1 MTFENENPFALRST
15 LEYEMPDFTR
25 INDESYLPA
34 FHAGCEDHLHEVH
47 EIIKQEEVTFENT
60 IVALERSGQMLTRVL
75 TVFYNKSSSDTTDRL
90 DEIEEEIAPKLS
102 AHMDAIRLN
111 QALFGRI
118 KELYSNRDSLE
129 LNNED
134 AWLLERYYMD
144 FTHAGAHLTDA
155 QREELTNLN
164 EELSKL
170 ETQFGKNLL
179 TDTNDLGVVVDD
191 VAELD
196 GLSENEIAACAAAAK
211 ARGLEGKWL
220 VGMVNFTGHPLLSSM
235 KNRGLRERVM
245 KNSLLKGARS
255 NDNDNRPVILQII
268 KLRAKRAELFGVKA
282 HAEHVLQDR
291 NAQNP
296 ENVHKM
302 LKQIAPAA
310 VRNAKL
316 EGADLQKTIDADFE
330 RQAKAVL
337 EEIFTDL
344 DQDVVG
350 AMQALAANGD
360 GSTKTLEEIAAVY
373 GVSPA
378 RVAEIRNKTAADVS
392 AATQTKNG
400 LPFTLESWDW
410 DFYTEAVRL
419 EKYNLDTSAMRPYF
433 ELERVLQD
441 GVFFAAN
448 KLFGISF
455 KERKDIVTYHPD
467 ARAFEVFNE
476 DGSKLAL
483 FIGDFYTRDSKRGGA
498 WMNNLV
504 DQNHLLGQL
513 PVVVNNLNVP
523 KPPAGQPTLLTYDE
537 ITTLFHEFG
546 HTLHGILSD
555 VKYPRFSG
563 TSVERDFVE
572 FPSQVNEMWLT
583 WPEVLDNYAK
593 HYETGEKIPQEW
605 VDNLKASA
613 AFNEGHATTAYLAA
627 AILDLAW
634 HSLDAD
640 ATVADVEE
648 FEAKAIEAYGLNYSP
663 VPTRYR
669 STYFSHIFAGGYS
682 AGYYGYIWSE
692 VLDADTVDW
701 FKENGG
707 LTRANGDHFR
717 NTLLSRGGSIN
728 SMQMFRNFRGRDAT
742 IEPLLK
748 RRGLL

>member
-1 MTFENENPFALRST
+1 MTFETENPFALRST
-15 LEYEMPDFTR
+15 LEYEMPDFSR

-34 FHAGCEDHLHEVH
+34 FHAGCAEQLHEVH
-47 EIIKQEEVTFENT
+47 EILKQDEVTFENT
-60 IVALERSGQMLTRVL
+60 IVAMERSGQLLMRVL

-90 DEIEEEIAPKLS
+90 DEIEEELAPKLS

-111 QALFGRI
+111 QDLFGRI
-118 KELYSNRDSLE
+118 KHLHENRDSLE

-170 ETQFGKNLL
+170 ETLFGKNLL
-179 TDTNDLGVVVDD
+179 ADTNDLAVEVDD

-220 VGMVNFTGHPLLSSM
+220 VTMVNFTGHPLLSSL
-235 KNRGLRERVM
+235 KNRSLRERIM
-245 KNSLLKGARS
+245 KNSLLKG
-255 NDNDNRPVILQII
+255 NCDVKDNRKVILEIV
-268 KLRAKRAELFGVKA
+268 KLRAKRAELFGVKT

-310 VRNAKL
+310 VRNARL
-316 EGADLQKTIDADFE
+316 EGADLQKAINASGE
-330 RQAKAVL
+330 
-337 EEIFTDL
+337 
-344 DQDVVG
+344 
-350 AMQALAANGD
+350 
-360 GSTKTLEEIAAVY
+360 S
-373 GVSPA
+373 
-378 RVAEIRNKTAADVS
+378 
-392 AATQTKNG
+392 
-400 LPFTLESWDW
+400 FTLESWDW
-410 DFYTEAVRL
+410 DFYTEAVRM
-419 EKYNLDTSAMRPYF
+419 EKYNLDTTAMRPYF
-433 ELERVLQD
+433 ELERVLND

-583 WPEVLDNYAK
+583 WPEVLDNYAR

-605 VDNLKASA
+605 VDNLKAAS
-613 AFNEGHATTAYLAA
+613 AFNEGHATTSYLAA

-640 ATVADVEE
+640 VTVADVEE
-648 FEAKAIEAYGLNYSP
+648 FEAKAIESYGLDYSP

>member
-15 LEYEMPDFTR
+15 LEYEIPDFSR

-34 FHAGCEDHLHEVH
+34 FHAGCAEQLHEVH
-47 EIIKQEEVTFENT
+47 EIIKQDEVTFENT
-60 IVALERSGQMLTRVL
+60 VVAMERSGQMLMRVL

-90 DEIEEEIAPKLS
+90 DEIEEELAPKLS

-111 QALFGRI
+111 QELFGRI
-118 KELYSNRDSLE
+118 KHLHENRDSLE

-155 QREELTNLN
+155 QREELTVLN

-179 TDTNDLGVVVDD
+179 SDTNDLGVVVDD

-211 ARGLEGKWL
+211 SRGLEGKWL
-220 VGMVNFTGHPLLSSM
+220 VGMVNFTGHPLLASM

-245 KNSLLKGARS
+245 KNSLIKGAR
-255 NDNDNRPVILQII
+255 NNENDNRPVILQIV
-268 KLRAKRAELFGVKA
+268 KLRAKRAELFGVKT

-296 ENVHKM
+296 ANVHKM
-302 LKQIAPAA
+302 LQQIAPAA

-316 EGADLQKTIDADFE
+316 EGADLQKSIDAAGE
-330 RQAKAVL
+330 
-337 EEIFTDL
+337 
-344 DQDVVG
+344 
-350 AMQALAANGD
+350 NY
-360 GSTKTLEEIAAVY
+360 S
-373 GVSPA
+373 
-378 RVAEIRNKTAADVS
+378 
-392 AATQTKNG
+392 
-400 LPFTLESWDW
+400 LESWDW
-410 DFYTEAVRL
+410 ALYTEAVRM

-583 WPEVLDNYAK
+583 WPEVLDNYAI

-605 VDNLKASA
+605 VDNLKAAS
-613 AFNEGHATTAYLAA
+613 AFNEGHATTSYLAA

-648 FEAKAIEAYGLNYSP
+648 FEAKAIESYGLDYSP

-717 NTLLSRGGSIN
+717 KTLLSRGGSIN

>member
-15 LEYEMPDFTR
+15 LEYEMPDFSR
-25 INDESYLPA
+25 INDDSYLPA
-34 FHAGCEDHLHEVH
+34 FYAGCEQQLGEVH
-47 EIIKQEEVTFENT
+47 EIIKQDEITFENT
-60 IVALERSGQMLTRVL
+60 IVAMERSGQLLMRMMM
-75 TVFYNKSSSDTTDRL
+75 VFYNKSSSDTSERL
-90 DEIEEEIAPKLS
+90 DEIEEEIAPKLA

-111 QALFGRI
+111 QDLFGRI
-118 KELYSNRDSLE
+118 KHLHENRDSLE
-129 LNNED
+129 LNSED

-155 QREELTNLN
+155 QREELKGLN

-170 ETQFGKNLL
+170 ETLFGKNLL
-179 TDTNDLGVVVDD
+179 ADTNTLAVEVDD
-191 VAELD
+191 VQELD
-196 GLSENEIAACAAAAK
+196 GLSENEIAACAAAAN

-220 VGMVNFTGHPLLSSM
+220 VGMVNFTGHPLLASM

-245 KNSLLKGARS
+245 KNSLLKG
-255 NDNDNRPVILQII
+255 NCDEIDNRPVILQIV
-268 KLRAKRAELFGVKA
+268 KLRAKRAELFGVKT

-310 VRNAKL
+310 VRNARA
-316 EGADLQKTIDADFE
+316 EGADLQKAIEASGE
-330 RQAKAVL
+330 K
-337 EEIFTDL
+337 
-344 DQDVVG
+344 
-350 AMQALAANGD
+350 
-360 GSTKTLEEIAAVY
+360 
-373 GVSPA
+373 
-378 RVAEIRNKTAADVS
+378 
-392 AATQTKNG
+392 
-400 LPFTLESWDW
+400 FTLESWDW

-419 EKYNLDTSAMRPYF
+419 EKFNLDTTAMRPYF
-433 ELERVLQD
+433 ELERVLHD

-504 DQNHLLGQL
+504 DQSHLLGQL

-546 HTLHGILSD
+546 HTLHGMLSD

-605 VDNLKASA
+605 VDNLKAAST
-613 AFNEGHATTAYLAA
+613 FNEGHATTSYLAA

-634 HSLDAD
+634 HSLPAD
-640 ATVADVEE
+640 AKVADVEA
-648 FEAKAIEAYGLNYSP
+648 FEAKAIADYGLDYGP

-717 NTLLSRGGSIN
+717 NTLLARGGSIN

>member
-15 LEYEMPDFTR
+15 LEYEMPDFSR
-25 INDESYLPA
+25 INDESYAPA
-34 FHAGCEDHLHEVH
+34 FHAGCAEQLNEIQ

-60 IVALERSGQMLTRVL
+60 IVALERSGQMLQRVL
-75 TVFYNKSSSDTTDRL
+75 NVFYNKSSSDTTDRL
-90 DEIEEEIAPKLS
+90 DEIEEELAPKLS
-102 AHMDAIRLN
+102 AHTDAIALN
-111 QALFGRI
+111 QDLFGRI
-118 KELYSNRDSLE
+118 KELYNNRDSLE

-134 AWLLERYYMD
+134 AWLLERYYRD

-170 ETQFGKNLL
+170 ETLFGKNLL
-179 TDTNDLGVVVDD
+179 ADTNDLAVEVDD

-245 KNSLLKGARS
+245 KNSLLKG
-255 NDNDNRPVILQII
+255 NCDEKDNRKVILQIV
-268 KLRAKRAELFGVKA
+268 KLRAKRAELFGVKT
-282 HAEHVLQDR
+282 HAEHVLQNR

-310 VRNAKL
+310 VRNARA
-316 EGADLQKTIDADFE
+316 EGADLQKAIEASGE
-330 RQAKAVL
+330 
-337 EEIFTDL
+337 
-344 DQDVVG
+344 
-350 AMQALAANGD
+350 N
-360 GSTKTLEEIAAVY
+360 
-373 GVSPA
+373 
-378 RVAEIRNKTAADVS
+378 
-392 AATQTKNG
+392 
-400 LPFTLESWDW
+400 FTLESWDW

-448 KLFGISF
+448 KLFGITF

-583 WPEVLDNYAK
+583 WPEVLDNYAR

-605 VDNLKASA
+605 VDNLKASS
-613 AFNEGHATTAYLAA
+613 AFNEGHATTSYLAA

-640 ATVADVEE
+640 ATVEDVED

-717 NTLLSRGGSIN
+717 NTLLSQGGSIN

>member
-15 LEYEMPDFTR
+15 LEYEMPDFSR
-25 INDESYLPA
+25 INDESYAPA
-34 FHAGCEDHLHEVH
+34 FHAGCAEQLNEIQ

-60 IVALERSGQMLTRVL
+60 IVALERSGQMLQRVL
-75 TVFYNKSSSDTTDRL
+75 NVFYNKSSSDTTDRL
-90 DEIEEEIAPKLS
+90 DEIEEELAPKLS
-102 AHMDAIRLN
+102 AHTDAIALN
-111 QALFGRI
+111 QDLFGRI

-134 AWLLERYYMD
+134 AWLLERYYRD

-170 ETQFGKNLL
+170 ETLFGKNLL
-179 TDTNDLGVVVDD
+179 ADTNDLGVVVDD
-191 VAELD
+191 VAELE

-245 KNSLLKGARS
+245 KNSLLKG
-255 NDNDNRPVILQII
+255 NCDVKDNRKVILEIV
-268 KLRAKRAELFGVKA
+268 KLRAKRAELFGVKT
-282 HAEHVLQDR
+282 HAEHVLQNR

-310 VRNAKL
+310 VRNARA
-316 EGADLQKTIDADFE
+316 EGADLQKAIEACGE
-330 RQAKAVL
+330 
-337 EEIFTDL
+337 
-344 DQDVVG
+344 
-350 AMQALAANGD
+350 N
-360 GSTKTLEEIAAVY
+360 
-373 GVSPA
+373 
-378 RVAEIRNKTAADVS
+378 
-392 AATQTKNG
+392 
-400 LPFTLESWDW
+400 FTLESWDW

-448 KLFGISF
+448 KLFGITF

-583 WPEVLDNYAK
+583 WPEVLDNYAR
-593 HYETGEKIPQEW
+593 HYETGEKVPQEW
-605 VDNLKASA
+605 VDNLKASS
-613 AFNEGHATTAYLAA
+613 AFNEGHATTSYLAA

-640 ATVADVEE
+640 ATVEDVED

-717 NTLLSRGGSIN
+717 NTLLSQGGSIN

>member
-15 LEYEMPDFTR
+15 LEYEMPDFSR
-25 INDESYLPA
+25 ITEDSYLPA
-34 FHAGCEDHLHEVH
+34 FYAGCEQQLGEIHD
-47 EIIKQEEVTFENT
+47 IIKQDEVSFENT
-60 IVALERSGQMLTRVL
+60 IVAMERSGQLLMRMMM
-75 TVFYNKSSSDTTDRL
+75 VFYNKSSSDTSDRL
-90 DEIEEEIAPKLS
+90 DEIEEEIAPKLA

-111 QALFGRI
+111 QDLFGRI
-118 KELYSNRDSLE
+118 KHLHENRDSLE

-155 QREELTNLN
+155 QREELKGLN

-170 ETQFGKNLL
+170 ETLFGKNLL
-179 TDTNDLGVVVDD
+179 ADTNDLAVEVDD
-191 VAELD
+191 IAELD

-245 KNSLLKGARS
+245 KNSLLKG
-255 NDNDNRPVILQII
+255 NCDKKDNRVVILQIV
-268 KLRAKRAELFGVKA
+268 KLRAKRAELFGVKT

-302 LKQIAPAA
+302 LRQIAPAA
-310 VRNAKL
+310 VRNARA
-316 EGADLQKTIDADFE
+316 EGADLQKAIDASGE
-330 RQAKAVL
+330 
-337 EEIFTDL
+337 
-344 DQDVVG
+344 
-350 AMQALAANGD
+350 N
-360 GSTKTLEEIAAVY
+360 
-373 GVSPA
+373 
-378 RVAEIRNKTAADVS
+378 
-392 AATQTKNG
+392 
-400 LPFTLESWDW
+400 FTLESWDW

-419 EKYNLDTSAMRPYF
+419 EKFNLDTTAMRPYF
-433 ELERVLQD
+433 ELERVLFD

-605 VDNLKASA
+605 VDNLKAAST
-613 AFNEGHATTAYLAA
+613 FNEGHATTSYLAA

-634 HSLDAD
+634 HSLTAD
-640 ATVADVEE
+640 STVDDVEA
-648 FEAKAIEAYGLNYSP
+648 FEAKAIADYGLDYGP

-717 NTLLSRGGSIN
+717 NTLLARGGSIN

>member
-15 LEYEMPDFTR
+15 LEYEMPDFSR

-34 FHAGCEDHLHEVH
+34 FYAGCEQQLGEVH
-47 EIIKQEEVTFENT
+47 EIIKQDKVTFENT
-60 IVALERSGQMLTRVL
+60 VVAMERSGQLLMRVL
-75 TVFYNKSSSDTTDRL
+75 TVFYNKSSSDTSDRL
-90 DEIEEEIAPKLS
+90 DEIEEELAPKLA

-111 QALFGRI
+111 QDLFGRI
-118 KELYSNRDSLE
+118 KHLHENRDSLE

-155 QREELTNLN
+155 QREELKGLN

-170 ETQFGKNLL
+170 ETLFGKNLL
-179 TDTNDLGVVVDD
+179 NDTNDLAVLVDD

-211 ARGLEGKWL
+211 SRGLEGKWL

-235 KNRGLRERVM
+235 KNRSLRERVM
-245 KNSLLKGARS
+245 KNSLIKGARS
-255 NDNDNRPVILQII
+255 NENDNRPIILQIV
-268 KLRAKRAELFGVKA
+268 KLRAKRAELFGVKT

-310 VRNAKL
+310 VRNARA
-316 EGADLQKTIDADFE
+316 EGADLQKSIYASGE
-330 RQAKAVL
+330 
-337 EEIFTDL
+337 
-344 DQDVVG
+344 
-350 AMQALAANGD
+350 NY
-360 GSTKTLEEIAAVY
+360 S
-373 GVSPA
+373 
-378 RVAEIRNKTAADVS
+378 
-392 AATQTKNG
+392 
-400 LPFTLESWDW
+400 LESWDW
-410 DFYTEAVRL
+410 DLYTEAVRM
-419 EKYNLDTSAMRPYF
+419 EKYNLDTTAMRPYF
-433 ELERVLQD
+433 ELERVLHD

-448 KLFGISF
+448 KLFGITF

-504 DQNHLLGQL
+504 DQSHLLGQL

-546 HTLHGILSD
+546 HTLHGMLSD

-583 WPEVLDNYAK
+583 WPEVLDNYAR

-605 VDNLKASA
+605 VDNLKAAST
-613 AFNEGHATTAYLAA
+613 FNEGHATTSYLAA

-634 HSLDAD
+634 HSLPAD
-640 ATVADVEE
+640 ATVEDVEA
-648 FEAKAIEAYGLNYSP
+648 FEAKAITDYGLDYAP

-717 NTLLSRGGSIN
+717 NTLLARGGSIN

>member
-15 LEYEMPDFTR
+15 LEYEMPDFSR

-34 FHAGCEDHLHEVH
+34 FYAGCEQQLGEVH
-47 EIIKQEEVTFENT
+47 DIIKQTEVTFENT
-60 IVALERSGQMLTRVL
+60 VVAMERSGQLLMRVL
-75 TVFYNKSSSDTTDRL
+75 TVFYNKSSSDTSDRL
-90 DEIEEEIAPKLS
+90 DEIEEEVAPKLA

-111 QALFGRI
+111 QDLFGRI
-118 KELYSNRDSLE
+118 KHLHENRDSLE

-155 QREELTNLN
+155 QREELKGLN

-170 ETQFGKNLL
+170 ETLFGKNLL
-179 TDTNDLGVVVDD
+179 ADTNTLAVEVDD

-196 GLSENEIAACAAAAK
+196 GLSENEIAACAAAAN

-245 KNSLLKGARS
+245 KNSLLKG
-255 NDNDNRPVILQII
+255 NCDEIDNRPVILEIV
-268 KLRAKRAELFGVKA
+268 KLRAKRAELFGVKT

-310 VRNAKL
+310 VRNART
-316 EGADLQKTIDADFE
+316 EGADLQKAIEASGE
-330 RQAKAVL
+330 K
-337 EEIFTDL
+337 
-344 DQDVVG
+344 
-350 AMQALAANGD
+350 
-360 GSTKTLEEIAAVY
+360 
-373 GVSPA
+373 
-378 RVAEIRNKTAADVS
+378 
-392 AATQTKNG
+392 
-400 LPFTLESWDW
+400 FTLESWDW

-419 EKYNLDTSAMRPYF
+419 EKFNLDTTAMRPYF
-433 ELERVLQD
+433 ELERVLHD

-455 KERKDIVTYHPD
+455 KERKDIVTYPPD

-504 DQNHLLGQL
+504 DQSHLLGQL

-546 HTLHGILSD
+546 HTLHGMLSD

-605 VDNLKASA
+605 VDNLKAAST
-613 AFNEGHATTAYLAA
+613 FNEGHATTSYLAA

-634 HSLDAD
+634 HSLPAN
-640 ATVADVEE
+640 ATISDVEA
-648 FEAKAIEAYGLNYSP
+648 FEAKAIADYGLDYGP

-717 NTLLSRGGSIN
+717 NTLLARGGSIN

>member
-34 FHAGCEDHLHEVH
+34 FHAGCEEHLHEVL
-47 EIIKQEEVTFENT
+47 EIIKQDEVTFENT
-60 IVALERSGQMLTRVL
+60 VVALERSGQLLTRVL

-155 QREELTNLN
+155 QRDELTNLN

-170 ETQFGKNLL
+170 ETLFGKNLL
-179 TDTNDLGVVVDD
+179 ADTNTLAVEVDD

-196 GLSENEIAACAAAAK
+196 GLSENEIAGCAAAAK

-220 VGMVNFTGHPLLSSM
+220 VTMVNFTGHPLLSSM

-245 KNSLLKGARS
+245 KNSLLKG
-255 NDNDNRPVILQII
+255 NCDVIDNRKVILEIV
-268 KLRAKRAELFGVKA
+268 KLRAKRAELFGVKT

-316 EGADLQKTIDADFE
+316 EGADLQKAIDA
-330 RQAKAVL
+330 
-337 EEIFTDL
+337 
-344 DQDVVG
+344 
-350 AMQALAANGD
+350 NGE
-360 GSTKTLEEIAAVY
+360 G
-373 GVSPA
+373 
-378 RVAEIRNKTAADVS
+378 
-392 AATQTKNG
+392 
-400 LPFTLESWDW
+400 FTLESWDW

-433 ELERVLQD
+433 ELERVLHD

-513 PVVVNNLNVP
+513 PVVVNNLNIP

-634 HSLDAD
+634 HSLDAN

-648 FEAKAIEAYGLNYSP
+648 FEAEAIEAYGLNYSP

-717 NTLLSRGGSIN
+717 KTLLSRGGSIN